1 MDNKTLLKRI
11 VTNADKYT
19 ITDNGLE
26 YRLEEEGSLFSIFY
40 ARHDEFKHILNCIY
54 TLKTL
59 LGKEINSDYID
70 NVASFFSMLCSVY
83 AYTSNYRLEELM
95 NNKYLKSTRYDLTD
109 LEKQII
115 ITYFISIPKEV
126 QFADTDS
133 EGCSYN
139 SVVYSKV

>member
-19 ITDNGLE
+19 ITDNGSE
-26 YRLEEEGSLFSIFY
+26 YRLEEEDSLFSIFY

-109 LEKQII
+109 LEKQIV